1 MKKTLILLV
10 ICLISLSSKISYSQ
24 VNNIVSLDSLL
35 WNPPH
40 DLYDTANVLNR
51 FHKIEVF
58 SSLNSVS
65 DSIIEKGIHITTN
78 NEWQDILL
86 FPLPDNPD
94 TKVTEAYV
102 SIFNQEFDTVLYFFA
117 NYRNLYFQSYI
128 ITTIDTFYSDT
139 IIEQYLFGFGLN
151 EISDLSLDVK
161 IYPTIIDKE
170 INISSDKYPINLS
183 VIDLFGREVLRKE
196 INNNRTIDLDF
207 LKKGTYILK
216 LKHKD
221 TIINRKIIKK

>member
-1 MKKTLILLV
+1 MKKLFLILV
-10 ICLISLSSKISYSQ
+10 ICLITLSSKFSYSQ
-24 VNNIVSLDSLL
+24 VNNTFSLDSLL

-40 DLYDTANVLNR
+40 DLYDTANVLNA

-65 DSIIEKGIHITTN
+65 DSIIEKGIHIKSDS
-78 NEWQDILL
+78 EWTDIPFYSFQDSM
-86 FPLPDNPD
+86 
-94 TKVTEAYV
+94 VTEAYV
-102 SIFNQEFDTVLYFFA
+102 SIFNQEFDTIIYFIP
-117 NYRNLYFQSYI
+117 NLMSLFFQSYI

-139 IIEQYLFGFGLN
+139 IIRTELVEVGLK
-151 EISDLSLDVK
+151 EIPDFSLDIK
-161 IYPTIIDKE
+161 IYPTLFDKE

-196 INNNRTIDLDF
+196 INNNKAIDLNF

-216 LKHKD
+216 LQYKD
-221 TIINRKIIKK
+221 AIINRKIIKK

>member
-1 MKKTLILLV
+1 MKKTFLILV
-10 ICLISLSSKISYSQ
+10 ICLITLSSKFSYSQ
-24 VNNIVSLDSLL
+24 VNNTFSLDSLL

-40 DLYDTANVLNR
+40 DLYDTANVLNA

-65 DSIIEKGIHITTN
+65 DSIIEKGIYITTN

-86 FPLPDNPD
+86 FPLPDNPNIQ
-94 TKVTEAYV
+94 VTEAYV
-102 SIFNQEFDTVLYFFA
+102 SIINEEFDTILYFIPD
-117 NYRNLYFQSYI
+117 YRTLYFQSYV

-139 IIEQYLFGFGLN
+139 IIEQYLFGVGLK

-161 IYPTIIDKE
+161 VYPTLIDKE
-170 INISSDKYPINLS
+170 ININSDKYPISLS

-196 INNNRTIDLDF
+196 IYNNRTIDLDF
-207 LKKGTYILK
+207 LKKDTYILK

-221 TIINRKIIKK
+221 AIINRKIIKK